1 MFLSGNG
8 YKNYKPKKLKKKK
21 KINEFIIDETAVK
34 VDSELIWLGWVAIIE
49 PTKYGAILS
58 FDISKERKICLLH
71 PNVFFHI

>member
-49 PTKYGAILS
+49 PTKL
-58 FDISKERKICLLH
+58 
-71 PNVFFHI
+71 